1 MLNEGLSFPKKGVS
15 TRNVKTSLR
24 NSKVFKCEYQIVGKC
39 QSVFHDTLRSAGA
52 LQIDLSN
59 FALSLGNSIYPGEK
73 SNICDKISS
82 FYSIFIKR
90 IILPLIICLKE
101 EYSCYSGEK
110 CFDWVVERV
119 VVRQIFRRA

>member
-15 TRNVKTSLR
+15 TRNAKIWLR

-73 SNICDKISS
+73 SNICVKISFFVPFS
-82 FYSIFIKR
+82 
-90 IILPLIICLKE
+90 LI
-101 EYSCYSGEK
+101 
-110 CFDWVVERV
+110 R
-119 VVRQIFRRA
+119 

>member
-1 MLNEGLSFPKKGVS
+1 MLNEGLSFPEKEVS
-15 TRNVKTSLR
+15 TRNVKTWLR

-73 SNICDKISS
+73 SNICVKIS
-82 FYSIFIKR
+82 FR
-90 IILPLIICLKE
+90 IISPFII
-101 EYSCYSGEK
+101 
-110 CFDWVVERV
+110 V
-119 VVRQIFRRA
+119 